1 MKNKKL
7 VSIVSII
14 LLLSLAIT
22 LLVACDKDEKT
33 FSITDIINPE
43 YEAET
48 INHSIVDISQFN
60 DCTIEGYS
68 RNFLLFSRQ
77 NQDSKKDYILY
88 NIESN
93 LILKTYSADSY
104 TSLSMKTQNGNYV
117 YIVLTNADGNTSY
130 EYYDKDSF
138 IISVDD
144 DLAKQAQH
152 SYSNITF
159 PNGDRISFDDDG
171 NGTYSSYD
179 IALNKYDMEQ
189 LGNHYIYT
197 SDNWAYIYDLNMN
210 LVNSYNLNE
219 LQTKIASYSDYKSF
233 NLGESM
239 YIQLIN
245 DVNNDTDPYNYME
258 FLAEDKDPDT
268 GEKVYN
274 VFKKYQYETLVFN
287 HISGKINTIS
297 QNYIFSKVLYKSGEK
312 FAYNIVEYYTIT
324 SGMTKSKHSK
334 FGVFDDNGNLLY
346 DLSQDVTS
354 IKSIDVLGADKI
366 YIVDNDNV
374 MRIYENGKLTKI
386 VDSSKIDKSY
396 YIGSLI
402 KIGNK
407 LYDKNFDEVITLD
420 PQWNIMDC
428 NATLTSKIYYY
439 IEKENEDLSTTTE
452 YYVYDINSKTSELL
466 GNDDNFSFNQP
477 YIFYTIRNEDTI
489 SIYHAVT
496 GQAIFENKSYTT
508 SQVSLNGYG
517 DYLVIVINDADGNTY
532 RYAYN

>member
-22 LLVACDKDEKT
+22 VLVACDKDKKT

-60 DCTIEGYS
+60 DCNIEGYA

-77 NQDSKKDYILY
+77 NGDSKKDYILY
-88 NIESN
+88 NLESN
-93 LILKTYSADSY
+93 LILHTYSADSY
-104 TSLSMKTQNGNYV
+104 TTLVMNSQNNYYV
-117 YIVLTNADGNTSY
+117 YIVLTNADGNTLY
-130 EYYDKDSF
+130 EYYDHNSL
-138 IISVDD
+138 IVSVDS
-144 DLAKQAQH
+144 DLAQNAQH
-152 SYSNITF
+152 YSNRVTFANGDAIYIEDNEGTYVSYSINPT
-159 PNGDRISFDDDG
+159 
-171 NGTYSSYD
+171 
-179 IALNKYDMEQ
+179 KYDMEKV
-189 LGNHYIYT
+189 GENYIYYC
-197 SDNWAYIYDLNMN
+197 DNWVYVYDLNMN
-210 LVNSYNLNE
+210 LVNSYNINE
-219 LQTKIASYSDYKSF
+219 LQTKIASYSDYNSF
-233 NLGESM
+233 NLGSSR
-239 YIQLIN
+239 YIQLI
-245 DVNNDTDPYNYME
+245 DSVDNDTDPYNYME
-258 FLAEDKDPDT
+258 YLSEDTDPDT
-268 GEKVYN
+268 GEKIYN
-274 VFKKYQYETLVFN
+274 VFKKYNYETLVFN

-324 SGMTKSKHSK
+324 SGMTKSAHSK
-334 FGVFDDNGNLLY
+334 IGVFDDNGNLLY

-354 IKSIDVLGADKI
+354 IKSIDVLGTNKLCI
-366 YIVDNDNV
+366 IDNDNV
-374 MRIYENGKLTKI
+374 LRIYENGNLTKI
-386 VDSSKIDKSY
+386 VDTSKIDESY
-396 YIGSLI
+396 YNGSLT

-428 NATLTSKIYYY
+428 NSTLTSKIYYY